1 MYHIDKVV
9 IRPHYFVLQEI
20 LPGFAATRK
29 ILTGQYRCWEDTM
42 SSLLL
47 KNVYK
52 IYPGGQQAIRDFN
65 LEIKDHELL
74 VLSGPDGCGKSTLL
88 RMIAG
93 LEEITSGSLYIDGVD
108 VTHAETRERNVAM
121 IFRNSI
127 LYPNMTV
134 EENLSF
140 ALRMAKL
147 GQAEIDRRIS
157 EIAGFLKLEKILQKK
172 PEELTVLEQFRVLLG
187 RALMRYPSVLLM
199 DSTIADFDEELQTVL
214 RQEFLNIHKGMNMTV
229 IYVTENQKS
238 AMTLGSRMV
247 VMNDGEICQEDTP
260 ENLVKHPCSSFAA
273 GVVGYPPMNFF
284 TASVYQDGERTGLAF
299 KTGKVLLPEEKGAVL
314 IENGYLKKEVLAGVR
329 ADALT
334 VLEGMKKGTEGT
346 LRVKSHGMEEIY
358 SRKVLR
364 FLMDDTEGICLS
376 DEILAGEN
384 VVLAVDVD
392 KIQVFDRE
400 TEKTI
405 LY

>member
-1 MYHIDKVV
+1 
-9 IRPHYFVLQEI
+9 
-20 LPGFAATRK
+20 
-29 ILTGQYRCWEDTM
+29 M
-42 SSLLL
+42 SGLLL
-47 KNVYK
+47 KNINK

-65 LEIKDHELL
+65 LEISDHELL

-93 LEEITSGSLYIDGVD
+93 LEEITSGSLYIDGID
-108 VTHAETRERNVAM
+108 VTHAEPRERNVAM

-147 GQAEIDRRIS
+147 GQAEIDKRVS
-157 EIAGFLKLEKILQKK
+157 EIAAFFKIENILQKK
-172 PEELTVLEQFRVLLG
+172 PEELTALQNFQVLLG
-187 RALMRYPSVLLM
+187 RALIRRPSLLLM
-199 DSTIADFDEELQTVL
+199 DSTIADFDEELQAVI
-214 RQEFLNIHKGMNMTV
+214 RQEFLDIHKRLNVSV

-238 AMTLGSRMV
+238 AMKLGSRMV
-247 VMNDGEICQEDTP
+247 VMNDGEICQEGAP
-260 ENLVKHPCSSFAA
+260 EELFAYPCSSFVA

-284 TASVYQDGERTGLAF
+284 AATVYKEGDCAGLSF
-299 KTGKVLLPEEKGAVL
+299 KKGKILLPEEKSAVL
-314 IENGYLKKEVLAGVR
+314 LEKGYLKKEVLVGVR

-334 VLEGMKKGTEGT
+334 VLAGKKKGAEGT
-346 LRVKSHGMEEIY
+346 LAAKSLAMEEIY
-358 SRKVLR
+358 SQKVLR
-364 FLMDDTEGICLS
+364 FLMDETEGICIS
-376 DEILAGEN
+376 EDIPAGEN
-384 VVLAVDVD
+384 VVLAVDAE
-392 KIQVFDRE
+392 KIQIFDRE